1 MSLNKRE
8 NWKIYKF
15 GGSSLADTA
24 CFVRVSKIIL
34 DSYYANKN
42 HNHGIVVSAMGG
54 FTDLLIKISEDCTS
68 KSLFSSDEYKLI
80 SERISILS
88 NDLLEEKESKEYL
101 DNVFSDFDE
110 IKNIL
115 EQSHDKEDSG
125 DKSEIIAGYGELWS
139 ARLMNIYLNKLLA
152 DEKSVF
158 LDSRKVIF
166 LDESN
171 INESIDWQKSN
182 ESFSKF
188 TSSSP
193 SKLYLITGF
202 IASRYDG
209 ISTNLGRNGSDYS
222 AAIFASLF
230 DAEELVIWTDVD
242 GVLSADPNRV
252 KNARLISNLS
262 YNEAMELAYFGA
274 KVIHPKTFSPLIKQE
289 IPIYIR
295 NTFDPEKKGTKIS
308 SNIDANREIKGITVI
323 ESMALINV
331 EGTGMLGVP
340 GTADKLFASLKEKD
354 ISVSL
359 ISQASSEHSICIAI
373 PQSLTEIA
381 YKQINDA
388 FSEEIK
394 LGLISNIDINR
405 DLSVLAVV
413 GDNMVGQYG
422 IAGKFFNT
430 LGEAEI
436 SVRAIA
442 QGSSE
447 RNISAVIDSKDTN
460 QALNEIHKGFFMT
473 KSTLNIGIIGIGVVG
488 SELLNQLSN
497 NAENICNKYNIK
509 VEIKGIAKSNAMILA
524 ENSLDFS
531 DWKASIESSSVDF
544 DVDKFVKHV
553 SDDGVNQNTL
563 IIDCTSNEDISSKY
577 PLWLESG
584 LHVIT
589 PNKKAFS
596 GNLKTYK
603 KIKDLS
609 NATGNYCFYET
620 TVAAGLPVISTVQ
633 SLIETG
639 DIIHSIEGI
648 FSGTLAY
655 LFNVYDGTKPFSQI
669 VSEAKSSGYTEPDPR
684 DDLTG
689 MDVAR
694 KLAIIGREAGRELE
708 INTFSI
714 ENLVPEELMN
724 VDPDQFLDLFK
735 SYDND
740 MQQRFL
746 NAKKNSMVLRYT
758 AKLNKDNEV
767 SIGLSEYP
775 RDHAFS
781 NIQLTDNIIQIQSD
795 RYSKNPM
802 VIQGPGAGP
811 GVTAAGIFADIITL
825 IKLTN

>member
-88 NDLLEEKESKEYL
+88 NDLLEEKESKDYL
-101 DNVFSDFDE
+101 DNVFGDFDE
-110 IKNIL
+110 IKNII

-125 DKSEIIAGYGELWS
+125 DKSKIIAGYGELWS
-139 ARLMNIYLNKLLA
+139 ARLMSIYLNKLLA
-152 DEKSVF
+152 EEKSVF
-158 LDSRKVIF
+158 LDSRKVLF

-171 INESIDWQKSN
+171 INESIDWQKSK
-182 ESFSKF
+182 ESFSEF

-394 LGLISNIDINR
+394 SGLISNIDINR

-488 SELLNQLSN
+488 GELLNQLSN

-531 DWKASIESSSVDF
+531 DWKALIESSSVDF

-563 IIDCTSNEDISSKY
+563 IVDCTSNEDISSKY
-577 PLWLESG
+577 SQWLESG

-609 NATGNYCFYET
+609 NSTGNYCFYET

-633 SLIETG
+633 SLIDTG

-811 GVTAAGIFADIITL
+811 AVTAAGIFADIVTL

>member
-1 MSLNKRE
+1 MKL
-8 NWKIYKF
+8 KIF
-15 GGSSLADTA
+15 
-24 CFVRVSKIIL
+24 F
-34 DSYYANKN
+34 
-42 HNHGIVVSAMGG
+42 
-54 FTDLLIKISEDCTS
+54 F
-68 KSLFSSDEYKLI
+68 
-80 SERISILS
+80 
-88 NDLLEEKESKEYL
+88 
-101 DNVFSDFDE
+101 
-110 IKNIL
+110 
-115 EQSHDKEDSG
+115 
-125 DKSEIIAGYGELWS
+125 
-139 ARLMNIYLNKLLA
+139 
-152 DEKSVF
+152 
-158 LDSRKVIF
+158 
-166 LDESN
+166 
-171 INESIDWQKSN
+171 
-182 ESFSKF
+182 
-188 TSSSP
+188 
-193 SKLYLITGF
+193 
-202 IASRYDG
+202 
-209 ISTNLGRNGSDYS
+209 
-222 AAIFASLF
+222 
-230 DAEELVIWTDVD
+230 
-242 GVLSADPNRV
+242 
-252 KNARLISNLS
+252 
-262 YNEAMELAYFGA
+262 
-274 KVIHPKTFSPLIKQE
+274 
-289 IPIYIR
+289 
-295 NTFDPEKKGTKIS
+295 FDPEKKGTKIS

-340 GTADKLFASLKEKD
+340 GTADKLFASLKEKN

-381 YKQINDA
+381 YNQINDA

-394 LGLISNIDINR
+394 SGLISNIDTKR
-405 DLSVLAVV
+405 DLSILAVV

-430 LGEAEI
+430 LGEAGI

-460 QALNEIHKGFFMT
+460 QALNETHKGFFMT
-473 KSTLNIGIIGIGVVG
+473 KPTLNVGIIGIGVVG
-488 SELLNQLSN
+488 GELLNQLN
-497 NAENICNKYNIK
+497 HNTEKICNKFNIQL
-509 VEIKGIAKSNAMILA
+509 EIKGIAKSNAMILT
-524 ENSLDFS
+524 EDSLDCS
-531 DWKASIESSSVDF
+531 DWKTLIESSSVDF
-544 DVDKFVKHV
+544 DIDKFVKHV
-553 SDDGVNQNTL
+553 SEDGANQNTL

-577 PLWLESG
+577 SQWLESG

-596 GNLKTYK
+596 GNLDAYK

-609 NATGNYCFYET
+609 NSSGSYCFYET

-633 SLIETG
+633 SLIDTG
-639 DIIHSIEGI
+639 DTIHSIEGI

-694 KLAIIGREAGRELE
+694 KLAIIGREAGRALK
-708 INTFSI
+708 IDTFNI

-724 VDPDQFLDLFK
+724 VDSDQFLDLFK

-740 MQQRFL
+740 MQERFL

-767 SIGLSEYP
+767 FIGLSEYP
-775 RDHAFS
+775 KDHAFS

-811 GVTAAGIFADIITL
+811 EVTAAGIFADIVTL

>member
-34 DSYYANKN
+34 DSYYVNKN

-222 AAIFASLF
+222 SAIFASLF

-488 SELLNQLSN
+488 GELLNQLSN

-531 DWKASIESSSVDF
+531 DWKALIESSSADF

-553 SDDGVNQNTL
+553 SDGGVNQNTL

-577 PLWLESG
+577 SQWLESG

-609 NATGNYCFYET
+609 NSTGNYCFYET

-633 SLIETG
+633 SLIDTG

-740 MQQRFL
+740 MQERFL

-811 GVTAAGIFADIITL
+811 AVTAAGIFADIVTL

>member
-1 MSLNKRE
+1 
-8 NWKIYKF
+8 
-15 GGSSLADTA
+15 
-24 CFVRVSKIIL
+24 
-34 DSYYANKN
+34 
-42 HNHGIVVSAMGG
+42 
-54 FTDLLIKISEDCTS
+54 
-68 KSLFSSDEYKLI
+68 
-80 SERISILS
+80 
-88 NDLLEEKESKEYL
+88 
-101 DNVFSDFDE
+101 
-110 IKNIL
+110 
-115 EQSHDKEDSG
+115 
-125 DKSEIIAGYGELWS
+125 
-139 ARLMNIYLNKLLA
+139 
-152 DEKSVF
+152 
-158 LDSRKVIF
+158 
-166 LDESN
+166 
-171 INESIDWQKSN
+171 
-182 ESFSKF
+182 
-188 TSSSP
+188 
-193 SKLYLITGF
+193 
-202 IASRYDG
+202 
-209 ISTNLGRNGSDYS
+209 
-222 AAIFASLF
+222 
-230 DAEELVIWTDVD
+230 
-242 GVLSADPNRV
+242 
-252 KNARLISNLS
+252 
-262 YNEAMELAYFGA
+262 
-274 KVIHPKTFSPLIKQE
+274 
-289 IPIYIR
+289 
-295 NTFDPEKKGTKIS
+295 
-308 SNIDANREIKGITVI
+308 
-323 ESMALINV
+323 MALINV

-340 GTADKLFASLKEKD
+340 GTADKLFASLKEKN

-381 YKQINDA
+381 YNQINDA

-394 LGLISNIDINR
+394 SGLISNIDIKR
-405 DLSVLAVV
+405 DLSILAVV

-430 LGEAEI
+430 LGEAGI

-460 QALNEIHKGFFMT
+460 QALNETHKGFFMT
-473 KSTLNIGIIGIGVVG
+473 KPTLNVGIIGIGVVG
-488 SELLNQLSN
+488 GELLNQLN
-497 NAENICNKYNIK
+497 HNTEKICNKFNIQL
-509 VEIKGIAKSNAMILA
+509 EIKGIAKSNAMILT
-524 ENSLDFS
+524 EDSLDCS
-531 DWKASIESSSVDF
+531 DWKTLIESSSVDF
-544 DVDKFVKHV
+544 DIDKFVKHV
-553 SDDGVNQNTL
+553 SEDGANQNTL

-577 PLWLESG
+577 SQWLESE

-596 GNLKTYK
+596 GNLDAYK

-609 NATGNYCFYET
+609 NSSGSYCFYET

-633 SLIETG
+633 SLIDTG
-639 DIIHSIEGI
+639 DTIHSIEGI

-694 KLAIIGREAGRELE
+694 KLAIIGREAGRALK
-708 INTFSI
+708 IDTFNI

-724 VDPDQFLDLFK
+724 VDSDQFLDLFK
-735 SYDND
+735 NYDND
-740 MQQRFL
+740 MQERFL

-767 SIGLSEYP
+767 FIGLSEYP
-775 RDHAFS
+775 KDHAFS

-811 GVTAAGIFADIITL
+811 EVTAAGIFADIVTL

>member
-1 MSLNKRE
+1 MSSNKRK

-34 DSYYANKN
+34 DSYYVNES

-68 KSLFSSDEYKLI
+68 ESLFSSDEYKLI
-80 SERISILS
+80 SERISVLS

-101 DNVFSDFDE
+101 ENVFSDFDK

-115 EQSHDKEDSG
+115 EQPSDSADCG
-125 DKSEIIAGYGELWS
+125 EKGEIIAGYGEVWS

-152 DEKSVF
+152 EKKSAF
-158 LDSRKVIF
+158 LDSRKVLF
-166 LDESN
+166 LEKSH
-171 INESIDWQKSN
+171 IDHTVDWLKSK
-182 ESFSKF
+182 ESFSDLI
-188 TSSSP
+188 SSSP
-193 SKLYLITGF
+193 SSIYVITGF
-202 IASRYDG
+202 IASKYNG

-252 KNARLISNLS
+252 KSARLISNLS

-289 IPIYIR
+289 IPIFIR

-340 GTADKLFASLKEKD
+340 GTADKLFSSLKEKN

-381 YKQINDA
+381 YNQINDA

-394 LGLISNIDINR
+394 SGLISNIDIKR

-430 LGEAEI
+430 LGEAGI

-447 RNISAVIDSKDTN
+447 RNISAVIDSKNTN

-473 KSTLNIGIIGIGVVG
+473 KSTLNVGIIGIGVVG
-488 SELLNQLSN
+488 GELLNQLN
-497 NAENICNKYNIK
+497 HNTEKICNKFNIQL
-509 VEIKGIAKSNAMILA
+509 EIKGIAKSNAMILT
-524 ENSLDFS
+524 EDSLDCS
-531 DWKASIESSSVDF
+531 DWKTLIESSSADF
-544 DVDKFVKHV
+544 DIDKFVKHV
-553 SDDGVNQNTL
+553 SEDGANQNTL

-577 PLWLESG
+577 SQWLESG

-596 GNLKTYK
+596 GNLDAYK

-609 NATGNYCFYET
+609 NSTGNYCFYET

-633 SLIETG
+633 SLIDTG
-639 DIIHSIEGI
+639 DTIHSIEGI

-694 KLAIIGREAGRELE
+694 KLAIIGREAGRALK
-708 INTFSI
+708 IDTFNI

-724 VDPDQFLDLFK
+724 VDSDQFLDLFK

-740 MQQRFL
+740 MQERFL

-767 SIGLSEYP
+767 FIGLSEYSK
-775 RDHAFS
+775 DHAFS

-811 GVTAAGIFADIITL
+811 EVTAAGIFADIVTL

>member
-1 MSLNKRE
+1 MSSNKRK

-34 DSYYANKN
+34 DSYYANKS

-68 KSLFSSDEYKLI
+68 ESLFSSDEYKLI
-80 SERISILS
+80 SERISVLS

-115 EQSHDKEDSG
+115 EQRPDSADCREKG
-125 DKSEIIAGYGELWS
+125 EIIAGFGELWS

-152 DEKSVF
+152 EKKSAF
-158 LDSRKVIF
+158 LDSRKVLF
-166 LDESN
+166 LEKSH
-171 INESIDWQKSN
+171 IDHTVDWLKSK
-182 ESFSKF
+182 ESFSELIS
-188 TSSSP
+188 TSP
-193 SKLYLITGF
+193 SSIYVITGF
-202 IASRYDG
+202 IASKYNG

-252 KNARLISNLS
+252 KSARLISNLS

-289 IPIYIR
+289 IPIFIR

-308 SNIDANREIKGITVI
+308 SNIDANKEIKGITVI

-340 GTADKLFASLKEKD
+340 GTADKLFASLKEKN

-381 YKQINDA
+381 YNQINDA
-388 FSEEIK
+388 FSDEIK
-394 LGLISNIDINR
+394 SGLISNIDIKR

-430 LGEAEI
+430 LGEAGI

-447 RNISAVIDSKDTN
+447 RNISAVIDSKNTN

-473 KSTLNIGIIGIGVVG
+473 KSTLNVGIIGIGVVG
-488 SELLNQLSN
+488 GELLNQLN
-497 NAENICNKYNIK
+497 HNTEKICDKFNIQL
-509 VEIKGIAKSNAMILA
+509 EIKGIAKSNAMILT
-524 ENSLDFS
+524 EDSLNCS
-531 DWKASIESSSVDF
+531 DWKTLIESSSVDF
-544 DVDKFVKHV
+544 DIDKFVKHV
-553 SDDGVNQNTL
+553 SEDGANQNTL

-577 PLWLESG
+577 SQWLESG

-596 GNLKTYK
+596 GNLDAYK

-609 NATGNYCFYET
+609 NSTGNYCFYET

-633 SLIETG
+633 SLIDTG
-639 DIIHSIEGI
+639 DTIHSIEGI

-694 KLAIIGREAGRELE
+694 KLAIIGREAGRALK
-708 INTFSI
+708 IDTFNI

-724 VDPDQFLDLFK
+724 VDSDQFLDLFK

-740 MQQRFL
+740 MQERFL

-767 SIGLSEYP
+767 FIGLSEYP
-775 RDHAFS
+775 KDHAFS

-811 GVTAAGIFADIITL
+811 EVTAAGIFADIVTL